1 MAKEKI
7 QTAAAEETTFERTA
21 EKNTDKDVKQK
32 AKELM
37 QQLGVKTIY
46 YSNDGYWFTKADLAQ
61 AHAKNAKVE
70 ITEFKN

>member
-7 QTAAAEETTFERTA
+7 QTAEETTMVETT
-21 EKNTDKDVKQK
+21 EKYTDKDVKQK
-32 AKELM
+32 AKGLM
-37 QQLGVKTIY
+37 QQLGVEIIY
-46 YSNDGYWFTKADLAQ
+46 YSTDGYWFTKADLAG